1 MDLGAIGGFVKNAF
15 DCVPPQIKEKAL
27 DIVKDVATDLG
38 EQLLHAV
45 GEQMEQ
51 IGLNLQG
58 ADLGKIFDF
67 AQGLAKDLIPGPL
80 ELMDFGMLSRLDLS
94 QFQPICPHIPD
105 FNFGPDVNVNVDIN
119 INLDDLMGQMQEMAS
134 EMMGL
139 SEIKDMLMDLL
150 QQLAAAQGG
159 GQSATVTP
167 AGAEPPSTAPTT
179 SAGGTNQTD
188 STQQA
193 GSANGA
199 NGANGA
205 EGANGAQG
213 SGQTENKPSDPII
226 FNGKELE
233 ALKRTD
239 PEAFAARLQ
248 SMSPQDRNAA
258 MMELQTHLQEIN
270 QMFSM
275 MSNFAKVEHDTMK
288 AIIGNM
294 RV

>member
-58 ADLGKIFDF
+58 ADLDKLFGSRFIQT
-67 AQGLAKDLIPGPL
+67 AIDLLPGPMDF
-80 ELMDFGMLSRLDLS
+80 MDFGMLSGLDLS

-105 FNFGPDVNVNVDIN
+105 FNFGPDVNVNVDVN

-159 GQSATVTP
+159 GQSTTVTP

-193 GSANGA
+193 GGA
-199 NGANGA
+199 NGASGA
-205 EGANGAQG
+205 EGTNGAQG
-213 SGQTENKPSDPII
+213 SEKTENTPSDPII

-248 SMSPQDRNAA
+248 SMSPEDRNAA